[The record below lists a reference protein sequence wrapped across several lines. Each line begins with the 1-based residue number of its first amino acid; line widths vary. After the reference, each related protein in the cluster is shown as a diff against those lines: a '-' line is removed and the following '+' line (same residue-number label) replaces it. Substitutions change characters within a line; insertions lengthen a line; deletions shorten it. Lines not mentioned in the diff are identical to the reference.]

1 MIRCQHLS
9 DNYLMKLLYT
19 VILVLRNKYLIMRQ
33 IANDMIL
40 AISELAFYHVNGYIL

>member
-1 MIRCQHLS
+1 
-9 DNYLMKLLYT
+9 MKLLYT

-40 AISELAFYHVNGYIL
+40 AISELALLSLHHHFIASPFQEDIPN